1 MGEKYVIGVDLGG
14 TKIATALCD
23 SDCNIL
29 SKVKINTDS
38 IEGEQRVMQRIKES
52 IYQVIEL
59 SGVPLNRISG
69 IGISSPGPLSVS
81 KGMVIYVASLGWNNV
96 PIRQLMQDEFKVP
109 VYLENDC
116 NAAAYG
122 EKWLGAGRGY
132 DNLIYITVS
141 TGIGSGIIIDQKIYH
156 GKHDAAGEFGHI
168 CIEYDGRR
176 CSCGNKGCL
185 QAYSSGTAIAQIAR
199 ENISQAVKSKILDY
213 SKNDVNNIDC
223 LAVEKAAYEGD
234 EYARNIWNLAGSKL
248 GHGISILMQMY
259 DPDIVVIGGGVSKAW
274 DLFYSPTLN
283 ALKEHTYKLI
293 SGDMVI
299 VPAQL
304 GDDVGVLGAA
314 MIVLKEQGLQED
326 DFLQLKIS

>member
-1 MGEKYVIGVDLGG
+1 MSEKYVIGVDLGG

-23 SDCNIL
+23 SDCSIL
-29 SKVKINTDS
+29 SKVKVNTGSND
-38 IEGEQRVMQRIKES
+38 GEERVLQRIKES

-59 SGVPLNRISG
+59 SGVPLDQISG

-81 KGMVIYVASLGWNNV
+81 RGIIIYVASIGWNNV
-96 PIRQLMQDEFKVP
+96 PIRQLIYDEFKVP
-109 VYLENDC
+109 TYLENDC

-141 TGIGSGIIIDQKIYH
+141 TGIGSGIILDQKIYH

-199 ENISQAVKSKILDY
+199 ENISQAANSSILDY
-213 SKNDVNNIDC
+213 SKNDVNSIDC
-223 LAVEKAAYEGD
+223 LAAEKAAYDGD
-234 EYARNIWNLAGSKL
+234 EYARNIWIQAGSKL
-248 GHGISILMQMY
+248 GHGISILMQMV

-274 DLFYSPTLN
+274 DLFYSPMIN
-283 ALKEHTYKLI
+283 AIKEHTYKLI
-293 SGDMVI
+293 SDDMVI

-314 MIVLKEQGLQED
+314 MIVLKEQGIKEN